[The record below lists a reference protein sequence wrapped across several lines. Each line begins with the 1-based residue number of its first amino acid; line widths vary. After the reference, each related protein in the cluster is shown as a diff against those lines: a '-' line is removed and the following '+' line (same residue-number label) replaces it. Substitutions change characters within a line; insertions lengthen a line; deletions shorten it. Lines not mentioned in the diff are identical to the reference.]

1 MLVIHTMHS
10 PIYRSNIVIFSPTL
24 TDWQFPAAL
33 NSRVQKA
40 QNVRTLGEIIT
51 ALQRQCQ
58 KLQIVVATMD
68 AQSSDEFPNGP
79 VTMMTKVYYRIP
91 ERCWLELLNDDREA
105 AWHAIQH
112 LVAKCEVLVLWNGPL
127 CPHCRNFEHNEC
139 RHLVRML
146 HQRLRHPHS
155 VKNSLPHGHSPLD
168 PPLRS
173 KRNQLFT
180 ASSKCAPPRLH
191 QS

>member
-1 MLVIHTMHS
+1 MWEHWARLSLH
-10 PIYRSNIVIFSPTL
+10 YNDNAR
-24 TDWQFPAAL
+24 
-33 NSRVQKA
+33 R
-40 QNVRTLGEIIT
+40 
-51 ALQRQCQ
+51 
-58 KLQIVVATMD
+58 LQIVVATMD